1 MDAVIEKHLNNPLVV
16 EIMEKYKELEK
27 QPGYEFQD
35 QPLSKIMPEVKNLPR
50 KIEPMKPITPLK
62 KEVAT
67 EPEDERIKGV
77 NKVLL
82 NFAENLEH
90 EE

>member
-1 MDAVIEKHLNNPLVV
+1 
-16 EIMEKYKELEK
+16 
-27 QPGYEFQD
+27 
-35 QPLSKIMPEVKNLPR
+35 MPEVKNLPR